1 MALVQI
7 AGQNYQVSPSGRVTD
22 SSNNVVTNANL
33 IATARAQAASPRLN
47 RRLNTDSLAVGANT
61 GILQAVEDAKRSR
74 GFSRKPKYIGM
85 DQGLSSALDP
95 YVRDPQSSAASN
107 IASFLGR
114 GFGRGTGEVLDVI
127 GEGLGVAGEEITD
140 FFTKPVG
147 SGVEYDVL
155 YNTPEGV
162 DLANISG
169 SGVGRPVIGST
180 NPRAVLTPEGST
192 GSKPIPTLANL
203 MGTGEEEQFYGDG
216 QSELVDLFSSF
227 GVPDAIRDGQPSVA
241 SDTVKDVIESD
252 IAKPKSE
259 PEETKLSNLMGEK
272 GDLQFTGTEQQ
283 GADTGEINAGSG
295 ATTDGGKSGEQIN
308 QDLYQGLLDQSLKSY
323 NEAVGMAPPEAQ
335 TMQQYKDEFSKATGI
350 DISGD
355 PDNKA
360 ALTAFGLALMQ
371 NKAGK
376 GFNVG
381 RMLSEVGAA
390 GEKALPLMEQ
400 ARREAREAQVAAGKY
415 ALTEGKTATANR
427 QKFLVDQAKYL
438 RDRRDTILGAQ
449 VTRINQI
456 EDREDKQE
464 AAASL
469 ASAKNRYD
477 TAVKEIEWRQ
487 DAEKTIAEGKEIKN
501 MLKQEPISGN
511 KQYVIHKGMPKAGGQ
526 LVLTDA
532 QNDAKKF
539 GRGYGNIL
547 EAQNTIDNSIRIL
560 REIEASP
567 MGSTA
572 ESLVESTQSL
582 FKSLVPQNPNDKMFE
597 DIAIYN
603 TDGSITLKQG
613 ISKEALL
620 ESMRNGII
628 SEYKR
633 FLTQETGNGISEGD
647 VERINQLLGKPGA
660 FKNIAEAIAGLEEAR
675 GIFDVSKVEF
685 EDSLSQFT
693 DRTNYDND
701 EAFNLGSA
709 AAQQGIF
716 YGIGNRGNNYQA
728 IDFSKLPVDDASGL
742 PVFDLTK

>member
-85 DQGLSSALDP
+85 DQGLSSVLDP
-95 YVRDPQSSAASN
+95 YVRDPKSSAASN

-241 SDTVKDVIESD
+241 SYTVKDVIESD

-259 PEETKLSNLMGEK
+259 PEETKLSNLMSEK

-400 ARREAREAQVAAGKY
+400 ARKEAREAQVAAGKY

-456 EDREDKQE
+456 EDREDKQAAE
-464 AAASL
+464 SLLKDAKFKYDYEIDLLKLEKEMGEDQFKTTDTKDRTPLANKPNLKITYAKSEKDGRPRFLYPAEDAASFGTAL
-469 ASAKNRYD
+469 ADVKEGTSSLDFMRD
-477 TAVKEIEWRQ
+477 QITAVKDLPLGINLQ
-487 DAEKTIAEGKEIKN
+487 
-501 MLKQEPISGN
+501 
-511 KQYVIHKGMPKAGGQ
+511 KA
-526 LVLTDA
+526 
-532 QNDAKKF
+532 
-539 GRGYGNIL
+539 
-547 EAQNTIDNSIRIL
+547 
-560 REIEASP
+560 REIA
-567 MGSTA
+567 
-572 ESLVESTQSL
+572 
-582 FKSLVPQNPNDKMFE
+582 
-597 DIAIYN
+597 
-603 TDGSITLKQG
+603 QG
-613 ISKEALL
+613 ITASFGYKLNEVPEYDSK
-620 ESMRNGII
+620 GKYIGTKT
-628 SEYKR
+628 SEKPLANLDAVRDRVVAQFKR
-633 FLTQETGNGISEGD
+633 FLTQETGNGVSNVDIQK
-647 VERINQLLGKPGA
+647 VEKLLGKVDFFGDPNTA
-660 FKNIAEAIAGLEEAR
+660 LIRIEEAR
-675 GIFDVSKVEF
+675 KIFEASESKILTVMEGF
-685 EDSLSQFT
+685 ENQDRYLSPEEYNLT
-693 DRTNYDND
+693 RKAISGAIAKSYK
-701 EAFNLGSA
+701 LGS
-709 AAQQGIF
+709 G
-716 YGIGNRGNNYQA
+716 
-728 IDFSKLPVDDASGL
+728 ASD
-742 PVFDLTK
+742 VFDFTEDDSGIKTYKLF

>member
-85 DQGLSSALDP
+85 DQGLSSVLDP
-95 YVRDPQSSAASN
+95 YVRDPKSSAASN

-169 SGVGRPVIGST
+169 SGVGRPVIGSL

-241 SDTVKDVIESD
+241 TDTVKDVIESD
-252 IAKPKSE
+252 VAKPKSE
-259 PEETKLSNLMGEK
+259 PEETKLKNLMGEES
-272 GDLQFTGTEQQ
+272 DLQFAGAEQQ

-295 ATTDGGKSGEQIN
+295 TTTDGGKSGEQIN
-308 QDLYQGLLDQSLKSY
+308 RDLYQGLLDQSLKSY
-323 NEAVGMAPPEAQ
+323 NEAIGMAPPKAQ

-449 VTRINQI
+449 VTRINEI
-456 EDREDKQE
+456 EDREDKQ
-464 AAASL
+464 A
-469 ASAKNRYD
+469 
-477 TAVKEIEWRQ
+477 
-487 DAEKTIAEGKEIKN
+487 
-501 MLKQEPISGN
+501 
-511 KQYVIHKGMPKAGGQ
+511 
-526 LVLTDA
+526 
-532 QNDAKKF
+532 
-539 GRGYGNIL
+539 
-547 EAQNTIDNSIRIL
+547 
-560 REIEASP
+560 
-567 MGSTA
+567 A
-572 ESLVESTQSL
+572 ESLLKDAKFKYDYEIDLLKLEKEMGEDQFKTTDTKDRTPLANKPNLKITYAKSEKDGRPRFLYPAEDAAAFGTALADVKEGTSSL
-582 FKSLVPQNPNDKMFE
+582 DFMRDQLRSVKDLPGGINLQKAKEIGQAFTASFGYKMNEVPQFDK
-597 DIAIYN
+597 
-603 TDGSITLKQG
+603 DGKYIGTKAADKPLANLDAVRDRV
-613 ISKEALL
+613 ISQF
-620 ESMRNGII
+620 
-628 SEYKR
+628 KR
-633 FLTQETGNGISEGD
+633 FLTQETGNGVSNVDIQK
-647 VERINQLLGKPGA
+647 VEKLLGKIDFFGDPNVALERIEEAKKIFNASESKILTIMEGFENQDRYLSPEEYKLTRQA
-660 FKNIAEAIAGLEEAR
+660 ISKAIAK
-675 GIFDVSKVEF
+675 SYK
-685 EDSLSQFT
+685 
-693 DRTNYDND
+693 
-701 EAFNLGSA
+701 LGSGA
-709 AAQQGIF
+709 GDVFDFTEDDQGIKT
-716 YGIGNRGNNYQA
+716 Y
-728 IDFSKLPVDDASGL
+728 KL
-742 PVFDLTK
+742 F